1 MITPI
6 SPVPDLQAPKAP
18 KKEFINYIHN
28 FRGLAIFFVVACH
41 LIIQWPEH
49 SFMNVFMQV
58 LWGNG
63 TVLFVFIAG
72 YLFQHLSKNFGYKGY
87 LVKKLQYVILPYLIV
102 SIPIIIYRLKSND
115 YSDYILG
122 PHPDFA
128 SWPVWE
134 RLCYFL
140 LRGAHMKPL
149 WFVPMISLFYLSA
162 PVFIYID
169 RHPKLYYL
177 LIVFCTISVFVVR
190 EPLSDIPRMFV
201 HFFSVYVFGM
211 FMSHYKQRY
220 LEFAKKYYI
229 LISILTLLAFA
240 ADLVFFEQLNNS
252 LNYLHKMLFCCFF
265 LYWFWRLDRYVPAF
279 LSLLAELSFGLFFIH
294 YYTLLAIKAVY
305 EKKAGHPIPG
315 NFVSWAIDLLL
326 VLIGSILIIKF
337 IKKIFPR
344 YSRYLIGC

>member
-1 MITPI
+1 MLPTPT
-6 SPVPDLQAPKAP
+6 AP

-41 LIIQWPEH
+41 LILQWPEH
-49 SFMNVFMQV
+49 SFMSTFMTV

-72 YLFQHLSKNFGYKGY
+72 YLFQHLSKKFEYGSY

-122 PHPDFA
+122 PHPDFI
-128 SWPVWE
+128 SWTVWE
-134 RLCYFL
+134 KLGYFL

-149 WFVPMISLFYLSA
+149 WFVPMIGLFYLAA

-169 RHPKLYYL
+169 RHPRLYYL
-177 LIVFCTISVFVVR
+177 LIVFCGVSLFVER

-211 FMSHYKQRY
+211 FMSRYKQQY
-220 LEFAKKYYI
+220 LEWAKKYYL
-229 LISILTLLAFA
+229 LISALTVLVFVAN
-240 ADLVFFEQLNNS
+240 LVFFDQLNDP

-279 LSLLAELSFGLFFIH
+279 FSLLAELSFGLFFIH

-305 EKKAGHPIPG
+305 EKKIGHPIPG
-315 NFVSWAIDLLL
+315 NFVYWAADLLL
-326 VLIGSILIIKF
+326 VLVGSVLIIKA